1 MSWRRD
7 GGPPLVIAHRGASA
21 VCLEN
26 TIAAFTRARADGAD
40 GVELD
45 VRLCASGELV
55 VFHDVSLER
64 LAGRVGAIEDLP
76 LAAVRAV
83 RLINGDPIPTL
94 DEVLEELGHDL
105 RINVEIKTTRR
116 TRVPASRAVARAL
129 GRHRHREQV
138 LVSSFDPAALGVVRA
153 TAPALAVGLLFHGKL
168 ALPLRRGWAAAVLR
182 PVSVHPHHALV
193 HRVSMQR
200 WHRAGFAV
208 LTWTVDEP
216 AELTRVDRLGVDGI
230 ITNDPAATRAQ
241 LA

>member
-1 MSWRRD
+1 MSWRQR

-26 TIAAFTRARADGAD
+26 TIAAFARARADGAD

-55 VFHDVSLER
+55 VFHDDDLER
-64 LAGRVGAIEDLP
+64 LAGRGGAIEDMS
-76 LAAVRAV
+76 LAAVRDV
-83 RLINGDPIPTL
+83 RLTSGDPIPTL
-94 DEVLEELGHDL
+94 DEVLDELGGAL

-116 TRVPASRAVARAL
+116 TRVPAARAVAKAL
-129 GRHRHREQV
+129 ARHRDHDRL

-153 TAPALAVGLLFHGKL
+153 TAPRLAVGLLFHGKL
-168 ALPLRRGWAAAVLR
+168 SLPLRRAWAATVLR

-193 HRVSMQR
+193 HRVSIQR
-200 WHRAGFAV
+200 WHRAGYAV

-216 AELTRVDRLGVDGI
+216 AEITRLARLGVDGL
-230 ITNDPAATRAQ
+230 ITNDPAATRAH
-241 LA
+241 L